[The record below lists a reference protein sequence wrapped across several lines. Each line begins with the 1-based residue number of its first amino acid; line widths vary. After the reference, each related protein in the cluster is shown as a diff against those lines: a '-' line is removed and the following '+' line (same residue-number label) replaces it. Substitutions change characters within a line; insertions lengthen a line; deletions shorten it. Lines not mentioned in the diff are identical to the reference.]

1 MASSEFELSL
11 LYNCR
16 EGPRKMTSAARVF
29 SVAVPTPLNM
39 PSDDEVEAF
48 LLGLDPLIRG
58 MIRKRMRV
66 SLSPADASR
75 ENQNALEIHGDIWV
89 ELYRKLRSDTA
100 NIRNL

>member
-39 PSDDEVEAF
+39 PSDDEVEAC

-66 SLSPADASR
+66 SLSPADASPG
-75 ENQNALEIHGDIWV
+75 LH
-89 ELYRKLRSDTA
+89 L
-100 NIRNL
+100 